1 MGFYECVVD
10 VSKNDNFFFN
20 RVNPFISLDMY
31 FKLLSK
37 KFVLINTTGNDVYHF
52 ILLLII

>member
-20 RVNPFISLDMY
+20 RVNPFITLDMY